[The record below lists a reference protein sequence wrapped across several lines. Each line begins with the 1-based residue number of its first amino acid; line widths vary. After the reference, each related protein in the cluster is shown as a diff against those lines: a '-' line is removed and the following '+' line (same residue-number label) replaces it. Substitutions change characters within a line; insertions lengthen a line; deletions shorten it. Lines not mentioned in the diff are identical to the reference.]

1 MLLSGDRRQ
10 QTQQL
15 SALLA
20 LGFAALGALPGPL
33 GPVLGGTEGVGEALT
48 VGVLLAIAARAWRE
62 LRWLSAAALLIAA
75 EELDWLQPLFG
86 YPTPPVLAALGSRT
100 TAANA
105 HNLPV
110 LGGLWRVV
118 PLLGLLLACGLR
130 HPALPRL
137 SRWTGAASL
146 ALFGAL
152 IAGGG
157 KARALDEA
165 VELGLVLAVWLGWER
180 RLAPRAEAAP
190 AAAVAPPGA
199 RAHPPE

>member
-1 MLLSGDRRQ
+1 M
-10 QTQQL
+10 QQL
-15 SALLA
+15 IDRYCRFDRTGADGVRYQTTTAVALVENGL
-20 LGFAALGALPGPL
+20 LHKIPAAIVPFVRPGPI
-33 GPVLGGTEGVGEALT
+33 
-48 VGVLLAIAARAWRE
+48 AIVCDVITRA
-62 LRWLSAAALLIAA
+62 IAA

-137 SRWTGAASL
+137 SHWTGAASL

-180 RLAPRAEAAP
+180 RPAPQVEVAP
-190 AAAVAPPGA
+190 AAVVAPPGA